1 MKQYK
6 LGLLGIGK
14 MGSSILNGVINS
26 KLYQKEEVLLFDINE
41 EVKKLYEEKGY
52 EIASDEN
59 EVIQKSDMVILAL
72 KPQAFTQTLKK
83 IKVTPQNTVFISI
96 AAGITIDFLREYL
109 GDQKYIRVMPNTP
122 ALIGMGATA
131 ISKSA
136 EVDVKTF
143 EKVKT
148 IFESIGMVK
157 EIDEEKMNGI
167 IPLNGS
173 MPAYLYYFIQGFIE
187 SAVKEGIDYSI
198 AKDLACHAVI
208 GSANMILQTDR
219 TIDELINDVCSP
231 KGTTIAGLEVL
242 KKRKFLEIIDEASQA
257 CIKRSKELGKM

>member
-1 MKQYK
+1 
-6 LGLLGIGK
+6 
-14 MGSSILNGVINS
+14 
-26 KLYQKEEVLLFDINE
+26 
-41 EVKKLYEEKGY
+41 
-52 EIASDEN
+52 
-59 EVIQKSDMVILAL
+59 
-72 KPQAFTQTLKK
+72 LKK